1 MPGVASR
8 AILRLSPGTAARPG
22 QARHPMNANR
32 ESWRLAWPLILSNL
46 SVPLLGVVDTAVV
59 GHLDA
64 PRYLGGVALGA
75 LVMSVLYWLFG
86 FLRMGTTALTAQA
99 FGAADTDEMRARPPG
114 GRCSWH
120 SVWACWS
127 SWSGRWSACWASG
140 CSPPRSRWG
149 WSSRAISRSGCLAP
163 PRPWPTWCCWAGCWA
178 CRIPA
183 GPCS

>member
-1 MPGVASR
+1 
-8 AILRLSPGTAARPG
+8 
-22 QARHPMNANR
+22 MNATR

-99 FGAADTDEMRARPPG
+99 FGAADTDEMRAAAARAMLLAVGLGLLVILVGPLVSLLERAAVRPPDRGG
-114 GRCSWH
+114 GR
-120 SVWACWS
+120 VRAL
-127 SWSGRWSACWASG
+127 
-140 CSPPRSRWG
+140 SRDPAVR
-149 WSSRAISRSGCLAP
+149 RARGPGQHGAAGLAA
-163 PRPWPTWCCWAGCWA
+163 RA

-183 GPCS
+183 GRCS

>member
-1 MPGVASR
+1 
-8 AILRLSPGTAARPG
+8 
-22 QARHPMNANR
+22 MNANR

-99 FGAADTDEMRARPPG
+99 FGAANTDEMRAAAARAMLLAVGLGLLIILVGPLVSLLG
-114 GRCSWH
+114 ERLF
-120 SVWACWS
+120 A
-127 SWSGRWSACWASG
+127 
-140 CSPPRSRWG
+140 PRSRWG
-149 WSSRAISRSGCLAP
+149 SSSRAILRSAYLAP